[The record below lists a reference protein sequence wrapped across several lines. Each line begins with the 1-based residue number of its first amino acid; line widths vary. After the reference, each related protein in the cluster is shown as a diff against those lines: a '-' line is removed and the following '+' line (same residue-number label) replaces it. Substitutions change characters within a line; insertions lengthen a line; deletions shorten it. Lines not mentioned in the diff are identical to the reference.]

1 MLCIY
6 IAKFIIKQ
14 NYGTIR
20 YFTEKVVYRRCAI
33 TSRKSKN
40 DRKYNGQRQH
50 DEKTNN
56 DPQRTTQKTK
66 QHEPHYQSTE
76 TYVFCT
82 GNPLIYHTANI
93 RQIIVWYNNNNNR
106 VLYLYSRH
114 FPKNINQ
121 LVGK

>member
-20 YFTEKVVYRRCAI
+20 YFTGKVVY

-40 DRKYNGQRQH
+40 DRKCNGQRQH

-56 DPQRTTQKTK
+56 DPQSTTQKTK
-66 QHEPHYQSTE
+66 QHEPH
-76 TYVFCT
+76 
-82 GNPLIYHTANI
+82 
-93 RQIIVWYNNNNNR
+93 
-106 VLYLYSRH
+106 
-114 FPKNINQ
+114 
-121 LVGK
+121 

>member
-14 NYGTIR
+14 IYGAIR

-40 DRKYNGQRQH
+40 DRKCNGQRQH

-66 QHEPHYQSTE
+66 QQEPH
-76 TYVFCT
+76 
-82 GNPLIYHTANI
+82 
-93 RQIIVWYNNNNNR
+93 
-106 VLYLYSRH
+106 
-114 FPKNINQ
+114 
-121 LVGK
+121 